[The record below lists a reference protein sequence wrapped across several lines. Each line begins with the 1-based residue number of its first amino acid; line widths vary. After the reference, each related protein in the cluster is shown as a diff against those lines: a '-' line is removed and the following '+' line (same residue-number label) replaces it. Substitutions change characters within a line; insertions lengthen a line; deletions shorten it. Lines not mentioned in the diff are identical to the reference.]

1 VLRNPARPA
10 VRFPFRAHIC
20 GLVPSSD
27 VYWLD
32 DQFQGVRSGV
42 EGAHDRR

>member
-20 GLVPSSD
+20 GLVPASH
-27 VYWLD
+27 VKE
-32 DQFQGVRSGV
+32 VR
-42 EGAHDRR
+42 